1 MPFTI
6 VAERRGVSTYN
17 RRNAAREALFL
28 ASSRVQD
35 GAEKV
40 LVYDEMGQF
49 VSAPIL
55 AEAAREEVGA
65 VRAVQKAV
73 DDAIADLLTLSPQPY
88 TESTGL
94 KITVTSGET
103 ARPAHE
109 KPPEPET
116 KPVTSGRVRIFR
128 ATGKRD

>member
-1 MPFTI
+1 MPFII

-28 ASSRVQD
+28 ASSRVQE

-94 KITVTSGET
+94 KITVTSGEA

-116 KPVTSGRVRIFR
+116 KPVTPGRVRIFR

>member
-17 RRNAAREALFL
+17 RRQAAREALFL
-28 ASSRVQD
+28 ASSRVQE

-40 LVYDEMGQF
+40 QVYDELGQF
-49 VSAPIL
+49 VGAPSL
-55 AEAAREEVGA
+55 AAAAREEVGA

-94 KITVTSGET
+94 TITVTSDD
-103 ARPAHE
+103 ASRPAEE
-109 KPPEPET
+109 KSPEPEAV
-116 KPVTSGRVRIFR
+116 PVRSGRVRVFR
-128 ATGKRD
+128 AAGKRD